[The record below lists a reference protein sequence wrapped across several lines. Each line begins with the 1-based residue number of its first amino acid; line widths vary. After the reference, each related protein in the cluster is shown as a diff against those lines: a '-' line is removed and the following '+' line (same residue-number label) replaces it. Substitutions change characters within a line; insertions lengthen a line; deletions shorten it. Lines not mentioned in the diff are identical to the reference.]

1 MTVVLCTW
9 GDAIEGGTE
18 EALTLASQYSQA
30 IGAELNW
37 LLIGPVAD
45 SAGELAAQYGVS
57 HIDTINTNNTSSGDK
72 LAGFGPDALVAAL
85 AQYCE
90 RQSPKT
96 ILFNQTTQARLIA
109 PRLAGRLDVPVVMN
123 AFALQ
128 ASGDTLEVTATAYG
142 GDTHAVYQLKASVN
156 VVSVVTTSIVAA
168 AADTPSTPE
177 TRQIAVDLSAV
188 EERFKITSAACSE
201 GPRLEDA
208 EVIVSGGRGLG
219 SADNYQLVVDLA
231 AALNGMPG
239 ASRAIVDDGWVDSSH
254 QVGLTGKVTRPGLY
268 VAAGI
273 SGASQHM
280 AGCSAAKTIVAINK
294 DPDASI
300 YRYARY
306 GIVGD
311 CVTILPELTK
321 AAKA

>member
-18 EALTLASQYSQA
+18 EALTLASQYSVA
-30 IGAELNW
+30 TGAELNW
-37 LLIGPVAD
+37 LLIGAVAN
-45 SAGELAAQYGVS
+45 SATELAAKYGVS
-57 HIDTINTNNTSSGDK
+57 HVDVISDDK
-72 LAGFGPDALVAAL
+72 LAGFGPDALVTAL

-90 RQSPKT
+90 QQSPTT
-96 ILFNQTTQARLIA
+96 IMFNQTIQARLIA
-109 PRLAGRLDVPVVMN
+109 PRLAGRLNAPVVMN
-123 AFALQ
+123 AFSLTPAD
-128 ASGDTLEVTATAYG
+128 GKLEVSATAYG
-142 GDTHAVYQLKASVN
+142 GDTHAVYQLSGNVN
-156 VVSVVTTSIVAA
+156 VVSVVTTSIVANA
-168 AADTPSTPE
+168 APAPSTPQ
-177 TRQIAVDLSAV
+177 TRQIDVDLGAV
-188 EERFKITSAACSE
+188 EERFKITSAASTD

-231 AALNGMPG
+231 AALGGMHG
-239 ASRAIVDDGWVDSSH
+239 ASRAIVDDGWIDSSR
-254 QVGLTGKVTRPGLY
+254 QVGLTGKVTRPSLY
-268 VAAGI
+268 LAAGI

-311 CVTILPELTK
+311 CVEILPELIK